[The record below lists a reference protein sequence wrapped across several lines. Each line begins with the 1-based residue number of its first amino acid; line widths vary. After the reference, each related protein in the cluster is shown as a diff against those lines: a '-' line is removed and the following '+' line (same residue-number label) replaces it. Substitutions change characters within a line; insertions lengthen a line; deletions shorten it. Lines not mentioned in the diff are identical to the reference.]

1 MTVPTRR
8 TLPLDKQ
15 EALRLLGSVSLGRIA
30 FTANALP
37 EIRPVNHILD
47 RDEIIIRSHVGAAI
61 LATHGQ
67 IVSYE
72 ADMLEPDT
80 HLGWSVVV
88 LGKARVL
95 SDPEALRR
103 YRDLVRP
110 WVDRQMDYVI
120 RIRPQRVTGYQ
131 VTDGEQ
137 VATG

>member
-8 TLPLDKQ
+8 TLPLDRQ

-37 EIRPVNHILD
+37 EIRPVNHVLD

-103 YRDLVRP
+103 YQDLVRP

-131 VTDGEQ
+131 VTGDERA
-137 VATG
+137 ATG